1 MGITVSDILRQC
13 EAELREVDSPRLSA
27 QLLVGEVLGLSRL
40 SLALERDR
48 SLTGQELEK
57 IRSLVHRRV
66 SGEPVAYILGQKEFY
81 GLDFMVTP
89 DVLIPRP
96 ETEHIVEAVEERFAP
111 EAAFRFADL
120 GTGSGILAV
129 TLAHLFPN
137 ASAVA
142 VDMSPNA
149 LKIAR
154 SNARLHGV
162 ADRIA
167 FVEGDFT
174 TSLLADAAFD
184 LIVSNPPYVTEKEYE
199 EASREVTDFEPVAA
213 LVSGADGLDHIRAML
228 PLVFRALV
236 PGGLFLVEIGCGQGE
251 GVQIITSDECPGF
264 GCVTIIK
271 DLAGHDRVVLLQKT

>member
-13 EAELREVDSPRLSA
+13 EAELQEVDSPRLSA
-27 QLLVGEVLGLSRL
+27 QVLVGEVLGLSRL
-40 SLALERDR
+40 GLSLERER
-48 SLTGQELEK
+48 RLTDQEHER
-57 IRSLVHRRV
+57 IRSLVLRRA

-96 ETEHIVEAVEERFAP
+96 ETEHIIEAVEERFAP
-111 EAAFRFADL
+111 ETAFRFADL

-129 TLAHLFPN
+129 TLTHLFPN
-137 ASAVA
+137 ATAVA
-142 VDMSPNA
+142 VDKSPNA
-149 LKIAR
+149 LKVAR
-154 SNARLHGV
+154 NNARMHGV

-167 FVEGDFT
+167 FVQGDFT
-174 TSLLADAAFD
+174 TSLLDAAAFD
-184 LIVSNPPYVTEKEYE
+184 LVVSNPPYVTEKEYDD
-199 EASREVTDFEPVAA
+199 ASHEVTDFEPVEA

-236 PGGLFLVEIGCGQGE
+236 AGGLFLIEIGCGQGE
-251 GVQIITSDECPGF
+251 AVQIITTDECPGF
-264 GCVTIIK
+264 RCVTIIK

>member
-13 EAELREVDSPRLSA
+13 EADLREVDSPRLSA

-40 SLALERDR
+40 GLALDRERG
-48 SLTGQELEK
+48 LTDGEHERIQ
-57 IRSLVHRRV
+57 SLVRRRV
-66 SGEPVAYILGQKEFY
+66 FGEPVAYILGQKEFY

-129 TLAHLFPN
+129 TLAHLFPD
-137 ASAVA
+137 ATAVA
-142 VDMSPNA
+142 VDKSPGA

-162 ADRIA
+162 LDRIS
-167 FVEGDFT
+167 FVLGDFT
-174 TSLLADAAFD
+174 TSLLDPAAFD
-184 LIVSNPPYVTEKEYE
+184 LIVSNPPYVTEREYE
-199 EASREVTDFEPVAA
+199 EASGEVTDFEPVEA

-228 PLVFRALV
+228 PLVYRALV
-236 PGGLFLVEIGCGQGE
+236 TGGLCLIEIGCGQGAA
-251 GVQIITSDECPGF
+251 VQIITTDECPGF
-264 GCVTIIK
+264 RCVTIIK